1 MVYNFNYEKQKWEFM
16 QKIATPASV
25 TGDRVGHSVSISG
38 KYLVVGSPYNSQFGN
53 HTGNIYIY
61 QQASEDSDS
70 FTASDTR
77 YSPIPSLNA
86 DFGWSVDVNSKGV
99 IAVGAKGDRGTV
111 GSVYIFKTSSV
122 TTWTHVFTIAPT
134 DSTASSSTGGNFG
147 WAVAIDEE

>member
-1 MVYNFNYEKQKWEFM
+1 MSF
-16 QKIATPASV
+16 
-25 TGDRVGHSVSISG
+25 SG
-38 KYLVVGSPYNSQFGN
+38 RYLVVGSPYNSQFGN

-77 YSPIPSLNA
+77 YSPIPSLNS

-99 IAVGAKGDRGTV
+99 IAVGAKGDRGNV

-122 TTWTHVFTIAPT
+122 TTWTHVFTIEPAG
-134 DSTASSSTGGNFG
+134 STASPSTGFG

>member
-1 MVYNFNYEKQKWEFM
+1 MVYNFNYEKQKWEFT
-16 QKIATPASV
+16 QKITTPASV
-25 TGDRVGHSVSISG
+25 TGDRVGHSVSFSG
-38 KYLVVGSPYNSQFGN
+38 RYLVVGSPYNSQFGN
-53 HTGNIYIY
+53 HTGNVYIY

-99 IAVGAKGDRGTV
+99 IAVGAKGDRGNV

-122 TTWTHVFTIAPT
+122 TTWTHVFTLDPADIVP
-134 DSTASSSTGGNFG
+134 SHPYGNFG